1 VGCAPSPEN
10 FCIYIKMVSFYE
22 FPVIFIDAVTFKN
35 GTLIKRAVVRTPW
48 TVDTHPGSAPEKWW
62 IIIMYSWLKAR

>member
-1 VGCAPSPEN
+1 
-10 FCIYIKMVSFYE
+10 MVSFYE